1 MKPVYSMVA
10 LTLAGIA
17 VLYGAVVA
25 QSERAFENVSVLRA
39 QKIELADAG
48 GVTRARFTTE
58 ENGEVVLRL
67 MAANGELRV
76 KLGAGNDG
84 SGLQE
89 RASACWDPEVCSGH
103 YFPSGIVMTEALA
116 QRLVRFLEAS
126 APADRERRQQLSDL
140 YLVHWKGLC
149 GYVRA
154 QFGPGPPEPEDIAQS
169 AFIRFAAADAAHI
182 ENPRAFLYATAR
194 NLVIDHHRHAQRV
207 CAHEQATAEDRV
219 YELSPENVLLQAER
233 FRILAQA
240 LQRMPLKRRRLVLLN
255 RFEGLSYAEI
265 GEQFGMS
272 AENVRKHIE
281 RTLAECLRALR
292 G

>member
-1 MKPVYSMVA
+1 
-10 LTLAGIA
+10 
-17 VLYGAVVA
+17 
-25 QSERAFENVSVLRA
+25 
-39 QKIELADAG
+39 
-48 GVTRARFTTE
+48 
-58 ENGEVVLRL
+58 
-67 MAANGELRV
+67 
-76 KLGAGNDG
+76 
-84 SGLQE
+84 
-89 RASACWDPEVCSGH
+89 
-103 YFPSGIVMTEALA
+103 MTDALA
-116 QRLVRFLEAS
+116 QRLVHLLEAS
-126 APADRERRQQLSDL
+126 APVDRERRQQLSDL
-140 YLVHWKGLC
+140 YRVHWKGLC

-154 QFGPGPPEPEDIAQS
+154 QFGPGPPEPEDVAQS
-169 AFIRFAAADAAHI
+169 AFIRFAAADPAHI

-194 NLVIDHHRHAQRV
+194 NLVIDHHRQAQRACGARAGRAV
-207 CAHEQATAEDRV
+207 GADDRV

-240 LQRMPLKRRRLVLLN
+240 LERMPLKRRRLVLLN

>member
-1 MKPVYSMVA
+1 
-10 LTLAGIA
+10 
-17 VLYGAVVA
+17 
-25 QSERAFENVSVLRA
+25 
-39 QKIELADAG
+39 
-48 GVTRARFTTE
+48 
-58 ENGEVVLRL
+58 
-67 MAANGELRV
+67 
-76 KLGAGNDG
+76 
-84 SGLQE
+84 
-89 RASACWDPEVCSGH
+89 
-103 YFPSGIVMTEALA
+103 MTDALA
-116 QRLVRFLEAS
+116 QRLVHLLAAS
-126 APADRERRQQLSDL
+126 APVDRERRQQLSDL

-149 GYVRA
+149 GYVRS
-154 QFGPGPPEPEDIAQS
+154 QFGPGPPEPEDVAQS
-169 AFIRFAAADAAHI
+169 AFIRFAAADPTRI

-194 NLVIDHHRHAQRV
+194 NLVIDHHRQAQRV
-207 CAHEQATAEDRV
+207 HAYEQAQTADENRV

-240 LQRMPLKRRRLVLLN
+240 LERMPLKRRRLVLLN

>member
-1 MKPVYSMVA
+1 
-10 LTLAGIA
+10 
-17 VLYGAVVA
+17 
-25 QSERAFENVSVLRA
+25 
-39 QKIELADAG
+39 
-48 GVTRARFTTE
+48 
-58 ENGEVVLRL
+58 
-67 MAANGELRV
+67 
-76 KLGAGNDG
+76 
-84 SGLQE
+84 
-89 RASACWDPEVCSGH
+89 
-103 YFPSGIVMTEALA
+103 MTDALA
-116 QRLVRFLEAS
+116 QRLVHLLEAS
-126 APADRERRQQLSDL
+126 AAVDRERRQQLSDL

-154 QFGPGPPEPEDIAQS
+154 QFGPGPPEPEDVAQS

-194 NLVIDHHRHAQRV
+194 NLVIDHHRHAQRAS
-207 CAHEQATAEDRV
+207 AHEQAARSSTDDRV

-240 LQRMPLKRRRLVLLN
+240 LERMPQKRRRLVLLN
-255 RFEGLSYAEI
+255 RFEGLSYAQI

>member
-1 MKPVYSMVA
+1 
-10 LTLAGIA
+10 
-17 VLYGAVVA
+17 
-25 QSERAFENVSVLRA
+25 
-39 QKIELADAG
+39 
-48 GVTRARFTTE
+48 
-58 ENGEVVLRL
+58 
-67 MAANGELRV
+67 
-76 KLGAGNDG
+76 
-84 SGLQE
+84 
-89 RASACWDPEVCSGH
+89 
-103 YFPSGIVMTEALA
+103 MTDALA

-126 APADRERRQQLSDL
+126 AAVDRERRQQLSDL

-154 QFGPGPPEPEDIAQS
+154 QFGPGPPEPEDVAQS

-182 ENPRAFLYATAR
+182 DNPRAFLYATAR
-194 NLVIDHHRHAQRV
+194 NLVIDHHRKERTAA
-207 CAHEQATAEDRV
+207 AHEQAVRSVDDQV

-240 LQRMPLKRRRLVLLN
+240 LERMPLKRRRLVLLN
-255 RFEGLSYAEI
+255 RFEGLSYAQI